1 MLNYDTWMHKN
12 RKQEVKLKEN
22 DCDRKKKKSIK
33 SNFTMSGYKF
43 KQKKLA
49 NLHFAKKGSV

>member
-22 DCDRKKKKSIK
+22 DCDRKKKNQLNQICHRAM
-33 SNFTMSGYKF
+33 NHNEWV
-43 KQKKLA
+43 QI
-49 NLHFAKKGSV
+49 